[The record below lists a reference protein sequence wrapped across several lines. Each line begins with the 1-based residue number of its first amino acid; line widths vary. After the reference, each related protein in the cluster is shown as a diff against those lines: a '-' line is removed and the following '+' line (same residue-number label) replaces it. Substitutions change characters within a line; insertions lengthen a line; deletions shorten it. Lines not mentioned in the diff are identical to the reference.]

1 MLLKIAISTCPN
13 DTFMF
18 EALLN
23 NRIDTRGYTFQ
34 LTLADIDV
42 LNQRALET
50 DVDITKIS
58 ISAYSQ
64 ISETYQLLRSGAAI
78 GFSNG
83 PLIVSKSKIYPEE
96 LPYVTVAIP
105 GENTTANLLLSKLY
119 PQVKHKEVYLFS
131 DIEEAI
137 MDNEVDA
144 GVIIHESRFT
154 YKQRGLLLVS
164 DLGVEWEKRMRMPLP
179 LGAIAIKRNLPESVK
194 HDIQHILAQ
203 SVQYALNNPKDS
215 NSFVKYHAQEL
226 DDEVIR
232 KHIQLYVNSL
242 STWINPK
249 GEEAIREI
257 LSIALAENA
266 AKLTEPVFIQ

>member
-194 HDIQHILAQ
+194 HDIQRVLAQ

-215 NSFVKYHAQEL
+215 GSFVKHHAQEL
-226 DDEVIR
+226 DDEVIS

-249 GEEAIREI
+249 GEEAIREV

-266 AKLTEPVFIQ
+266 GKLTEPVFIQ